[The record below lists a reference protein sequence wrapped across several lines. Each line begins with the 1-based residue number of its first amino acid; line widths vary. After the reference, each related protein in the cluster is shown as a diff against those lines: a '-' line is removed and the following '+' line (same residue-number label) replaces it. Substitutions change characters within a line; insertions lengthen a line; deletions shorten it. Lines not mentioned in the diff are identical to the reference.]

1 MGGEWTH
8 ITTCCSIALELV
20 LILLAKTD
28 FNLEKRF
35 QPVIFILKNCGE
47 NSPIWLLK
55 KSPKS
60 NMVKGTFWGKKK
72 IQKNSSHIW
81 REESYEIAKNFGQFG
96 QIFRNFLL
104 LKSPYLANRF

>member
-1 MGGEWTH
+1 
-8 ITTCCSIALELV
+8 
-20 LILLAKTD
+20 LAKTD
-28 FNLEKRF
+28 FNLEKRL

-47 NSPIWLLK
+47 NSPILLLK

-60 NMVKGTFWGKKK
+60 NMVKGTFWEKKK
-72 IQKNSSHIW
+72 FQKNSSHIW

-104 LKSPYLANRF
+104 LKSAYLANRF